1 MFQGFLT
8 PVQCCAAC
16 GYDFADIQTGDGPA
30 VFIMQ
35 ISGLV
40 VALLLLALQLMFRP
54 PMWLLLVVG
63 LLSVAGL
70 ALALMRPGKGLMI
83 ALQMRHGAGR

>member
-1 MFQGFLT
+1 
-8 PVQCCAAC
+8 
-16 GYDFADIQTGDGPA
+16 
-30 VFIMQ
+30 MQ